1 MASTTVTKSFEVQ
14 VSKDYFTLK
23 LIVLEMQE
31 GAYFIV
37 PEYHID
43 TKNVTLSHD
52 CLKVHGSQYVTG
64 GIFVYMAGYK

>member
-1 MASTTVTKSFEVQ
+1 
-14 VSKDYFTLK
+14 
-23 LIVLEMQE
+23 MQE

-43 TKNVTLSHD
+43 TKNVILSHD